1 MERKRARQKFQLKI
15 SSITENLEII
25 REFVRNLASK
35 AGFNN
40 EVSDQIV
47 LAVDEA
53 CTNVIK
59 HAHSYNARRLIE
71 LVVFIDAEKIEIV
84 ISDKGK
90 GFDIG
95 TLQTPDI
102 KKYVHESRTGG
113 LGIHLMKTLMD
124 EVSFSIKPTKKN
136 QVSMVKYLKKSA

>member
-1 MERKRARQKFQLKI
+1 MERKKVRQKYQLKI

-25 REFVRNLASK
+25 REFTRNLAVK

-71 LVVFIDAEKIEIV
+71 LVVFLDPEKMEIV

-90 GFDIG
+90 GFDIDS
-95 TLQTPDI
+95 LQTPDI

-113 LGIHLMKTLMD
+113 LGIHLMRTLMD
-124 EVSFSIKPTKKN
+124 EVSFSIQPSKKN
-136 QVSMVKYLKKSA
+136 KVSMVKYLMKSA